1 MTSSLI
7 IDSDGGIDD
16 AVAILTLASSV
27 KTKIALINA
36 TTGNVGAGQAYKNI
50 VAILNLYGKKIEVS
64 KGRGISLTGK
74 RKRAHQVH
82 GKDGLGNTFLV
93 NSINNILN
101 PLNSLEAFR
110 RTIERNKT
118 NKILAIGPLTN
129 IASVFLRYPFL
140 SCHLDEVWVVGG
152 TFKLRADKGAA
163 EEFNFYFDPRAA
175 EIVFS
180 APVSIRLISFDVT
193 ERVLFDKEFI
203 ENFEKRKD
211 EIWKFIFKILN
222 FSYNFN
228 RTKRGLSAAHLP
240 DLVAACLFLNEGLAD
255 FRKTRVSIDKKA
267 ARIIKNPRGREVLL
281 ADNLRDK
288 KIKEQALYGLLKLA
302 VMRGERDEII

>member
-16 AVAILTLASSV
+16 AMAILTLVSST
-27 KTKIALINA
+27 KTKVALINA
-36 TTGNVGAGQAYKNI
+36 TTGNVGANQAYKNI

-64 KGRGISLTGK
+64 IGKDISLAGK

-82 GKDGLGNTFLV
+82 GKDGLGNIFL
-93 NSINNILN
+93 NIDNILN

-140 SCHLDEVWVVGG
+140 SCHVDEVWVVGG

-180 APVSIRLISFDVT
+180 APVSIRLISFDVA

-203 ENFEKRKD
+203 ENFKKRKD
-211 EIWKFIFKILN
+211 KIWNFLFKILN

-228 RTKRGLSAAHLP
+228 RTKRKLSAAHLP
-240 DLVAACLFLNEGLAD
+240 DLVAACLFLNEDLAD
-255 FRKTRVSIDKKA
+255 FRKTKVSIDKKA
-267 ARIIKNPRGREVLL
+267 ARIIRNPRGKEVLL

-288 KIKEQALYGLLKLA
+288 KIKEEVLYNLLSLSDK
-302 VMRGERDEII
+302 RRKR

>member
-16 AVAILTLASSV
+16 AAAILTLVSSA

-36 TTGNVGAGQAYKNI
+36 TTGNVEANQAYKNI

-64 KGRGISLTGK
+64 KGRGVSLTGK
-74 RKRAHQVH
+74 RKRACQVH

-93 NSINNILN
+93 NTIDDILN

-110 RTIERNKT
+110 RAIERNKA
-118 NKILAIGPLTN
+118 NRILAIGPLTN
-129 IASVFLRYPFL
+129 IASAFLKYPFL
-140 SCHLDEVWVVGG
+140 CDHLDEVWMVGG
-152 TFKLRADKGAA
+152 TFKLRANKGAA
-163 EEFNFYFDPRAA
+163 EEFNFCFDPRAA

-193 ERVLFDKEFI
+193 ERVLFDKKFI
-203 ENFEKRKD
+203 GNFEKRKD
-211 EIWKFIFKILN
+211 EIWNFLFKILN

-228 RTKRGLSAAHLP
+228 RTKRKLSAAHLP

-255 FRKTRVSIDKKA
+255 FRKTKVFIDKKT
-267 ARIIKNPRGREVLL
+267 ARIIKSPRGREVLL
-281 ADNLRDK
+281 AVNLKNK
-288 KIKEQALYGLLKLA
+288 KIKEQALYNLLSLNDK
-302 VMRGERDEII
+302 RRN

>member
-16 AVAILTLASSV
+16 AAAILTLVSSA

-36 TTGNVGAGQAYKNI
+36 TTGNVEANQAYKNI

-64 KGRGISLTGK
+64 KGRGVSLTGK

-93 NSINNILN
+93 NTIDDILN

-110 RTIERNKT
+110 RAIERNKA
-118 NKILAIGPLTN
+118 NRILAIGPLTN
-129 IASVFLRYPFL
+129 IASAFLKYPFL
-140 SCHLDEVWVVGG
+140 CDHLDEVWMVGG
-152 TFKLRADKGAA
+152 TSKLRADKGAA

-193 ERVLFDKEFI
+193 ERVLFDKKFI
-203 ENFEKRKD
+203 GNFEKRKD
-211 EIWKFIFKILN
+211 EIWNFLFKILN

-228 RTKRGLSAAHLP
+228 RSKRKLSAAHLP

-255 FRKTRVSIDKKA
+255 FRKTKVFIDKKT
-267 ARIIKNPRGREVLL
+267 ARIIKSPRGREVLL
-281 ADNLRDK
+281 AVNLKNK
-288 KIKEQALYGLLKLA
+288 KIKEQALYNLLSLNDK
-302 VMRGERDEII
+302 RRN